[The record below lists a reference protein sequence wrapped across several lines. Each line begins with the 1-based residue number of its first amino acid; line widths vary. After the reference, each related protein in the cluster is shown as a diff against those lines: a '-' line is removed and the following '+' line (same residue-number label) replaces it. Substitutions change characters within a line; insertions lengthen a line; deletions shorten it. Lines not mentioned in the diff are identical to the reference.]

1 MSFLELSCLFTS
13 INAGLKEEAVKVITD
28 ICLVTNKTLQNP
40 ISPPNLR
47 IDMEQTSFM
56 KKKSILF
63 CNVERYKGESRE
75 GGEDVSFQVSIFLLT
90 QVCLFYIYSMLP
102 IPKFI
107 LPTFTK
113 ITTMQCF
120 NGHI

>member
-47 IDMEQTSFM
+47 IDMEQTSFI
-56 KKKSILF
+56 KKKVYYIVTSKEI
-63 CNVERYKGESRE
+63 KGKLEKE
-75 GGEDVSFQVSIFLLT
+75 GKT
-90 QVCLFYIYSMLP
+90 
-102 IPKFI
+102 
-107 LPTFTK
+107 
-113 ITTMQCF
+113 
-120 NGHI
+120 